1 MKQNKLLILSLLA
14 SFLLL
19 TLTSYATAANTV
31 TFGTIDV
38 CPQPAGSKVL
48 VSVQVGNDV
57 DLSALDIIGQV
68 VSSTGGVDLVVTD
81 VTFGNRMMLPE
92 VLDQRYPIGDLG
104 SGLFRLGAVKINE
117 TGLQV
122 GDGQIATLE
131 LEFLSDCALGT
142 AVIDPAT
149 YDCNGNTFAT
159 SFVDGD
165 ANAIAPTVNSGAVNV
180 VNADPFF
187 TNCPSTGY
195 EIYWK
200 IGPWGNNSV
209 SFRLEAEDND
219 LACGCD
225 ALTFGLVS
233 GVGTINSGTGVYSFT
248 AGPTTIGCHTIV
260 VKVEDEYGG
269 SDTCSFD
276 ITVLN
281 NPPEFTVCP
290 DETINILWGETATAT
305 VEAVD
310 PDLGPSALLFTLESY
325 NGPAS
330 AMPDVDPGTG
340 AVTWN
345 TAETNDFI
353 GDFEICVKVTDQAP
367 STVECPIDN
376 SAVCCFTVRV
386 EPKFRVT
393 IEKGEGPAP
402 YNGAYLGDFTS
413 LSIDLDGSYESMEMG
428 GFDFLITY
436 DNSILSLVDAE
447 AGDLLNSCGW
457 EYFTYRNGY
466 DGNCG
471 TGCPSGAVR
480 LIALAEETNG
490 AYHPSC
496 YSSTTETQL
505 AVLNFFVV
513 NNHMYSCQYAPVQF
527 FWMDCGDNT
536 ISSKFG
542 DSLFMAAGVVS
553 FEGMAIDPAI
563 SFPSVGGI
571 IPECLLGTEKGYPI
585 EAIDFKNGGVD
596 IICDSAIDDRGDIN
610 MDGLSNTIADAVMFT
625 NYFIIGSGAFGDHV
639 PGSAAAS
646 DVNNDGTP
654 LTVADLVY
662 LIRVIQGDAMPYP
675 KPAPGATFGVS
686 TQQIAGNVNV
696 NVNTTDAAGAAL
708 FVFNVNGEV
717 GDIQLSNGVNMQV
730 LSGLENNELRVLVYN
745 IESSASINSGS
756 LMSIP
761 VSGSLE
767 LKDVEAADYNGAVM
781 NTTMRVLPSTFELAQ
796 NYPNPF
802 NPTTTI
808 ALDLPVGANYD
819 LEVYNIAGQKV
830 RTFSGYSEAGTL
842 EIVWDGKDASG
853 STVASGVYFYKVKAG
868 DFTATKRMVMLK

>member
-38 CPQPAGSKVL
+38 CPQPAGEKVL

-57 DLSALDIIGQV
+57 DLAALDIIGQV
-68 VSSTGGVDLVVTD
+68 ISSTGGVDLVVTG
-81 VTFGNRMMLPE
+81 VTFGSRMALPE

-117 TGLQV
+117 TNLQA
-122 GDGQIATLE
+122 GAGQIATLE
-131 LEFLSDCALGT
+131 LEFISDCALGT
-142 AVIDPAT
+142 AVLDPGT
-149 YDCNGNTFAT
+149 TDCNGTPTAT

-165 ANAIAPTVNSGAVNV
+165 ANMIVPTFNSGAVNV

-187 TNCPSTGY
+187 TNCPSTGF

-200 IGPWGNNSV
+200 NGPWGTNNV
-209 SFRLEAEDND
+209 TIPFAATDDD

-225 ALTFGLVS
+225 AISFSMVS
-233 GVGTINSGTGVYSFT
+233 GVGSIHPVTGVYTFT
-248 AGPTTIGCHTIV
+248 AGPTAIGCHTVV
-260 VKVEDEYGG
+260 VKVEDEFGG
-269 SDTCSFD
+269 EATCSFD

-305 VEAVD
+305 VTAVD

-325 NGPAS
+325 NGPGS
-330 AMPDVDPGTG
+330 SVPSVDPGTG
-340 AVTWN
+340 AVSWVTDE
-345 TAETNDFI
+345 ANDFI

-367 STVECPIDN
+367 STVECPIEN
-376 SAVCCFTVRV
+376 SALCCFTVHV

-393 IEKGEGPAP
+393 IEKGEGE
-402 YNGAYLGDFTS
+402 GDGVYLGHYTS
-413 LSIDLDGSYESMEMG
+413 LSIDLDGTYESMEFG

-436 DNSILSLVDAE
+436 DNSIMSLVDAE
-447 AGDLLNSCGW
+447 AGALLNACGW
-457 EYFTYRNGY
+457 EYFTYRFGY

-471 TGCPSGAVR
+471 SGCPSGAVR
-480 LIALAEETNG
+480 LIALAETNNG
-490 AYHPSC
+490 PWHPSC

-505 AVLNFFVV
+505 AVLNFYVV
-513 NNHMYSCQYAPVQF
+513 SNHNYDCQYVPVEF

-536 ISSKFG
+536 MSSKYG
-542 DSLFMAAGVVS
+542 DSLFMESSVVS
-553 FEGMAIDPAI
+553 FEGNPITIPDY
-563 SFPSVGGI
+563 FPTKAGI
-571 IPECLLGTEKGYPI
+571 MPICLEGTEKGIPV

-596 IICDSAIDDRGDIN
+596 IICDSVIDARGDIN
-610 MDGLSNTIADAVMFT
+610 MNGVDYEIADAVMFT
-625 NYFIIGSGAFGDHV
+625 NYFIVGLSAFGGHV
-639 PGSAAAS
+639 EGSIAAS
-646 DVNNDGTP
+646 DANADGST

-662 LIRVIQGDAMPYP
+662 LIRVIQGDALPYP
-675 KPAPGATFGVS
+675 KPVPGATFGVN
-686 TQQIAGNVNV
+686 TQVIGGDMMV
-696 NVNTTDAAGAAL
+696 NVNTTDPAGAAL
-708 FVFNVNGEV
+708 FVFSVTGEV
-717 GDIQLSNGVNMQV
+717 GTIELSEGVNMQV
-730 LSGLENNELRVLVYN
+730 ATGLENNELRVLVYN
-745 IESSASINSGS
+745 ILTSGSINSGS
-756 LMSIP
+756 LMTIP
-761 VSGSLE
+761 VTGTLE
-767 LKDVEAADYNGAVM
+767 LVEVEAADYNGSAM
-781 NTTMRVLPSTFELAQ
+781 SSTMRVLPSTFELAQ

-808 ALDLPVGANYD
+808 SLDLPVASNYN

-830 RTFSGYSEAGTL
+830 RTFNGSAEAGTL

-868 DFTATKRMVMLK
+868 NFTATKRMVMLK